1 VNGHVKAVRAGIAF
15 EATDVVHPGT
25 PHAFWTLRRVAGALG
40 EQLISGPRLDDRA
53 LSGVTTDTR
62 TMPQGA
68 LFVALRGE
76 NHDAHSLLTAARD
89 AGAAAVV
96 VERAEATV
104 GLGIP
109 VFVVRDTLIALG
121 LLARAWRRTW
131 GGTVVAVGGS
141 NGKTSTKELLRAALS
156 AGLHVHATAG
166 NQNNLVGVPLTLL
179 ALPPHAD
186 VAVVEVGT
194 NAPGEIAQLR
204 AICEPD
210 LAVVTS
216 IGEEHLEGLGDLAGV
231 LREEAAIFLGV
242 PIAVVPASELELVER
257 ARAQAQQVI
266 TVGLTAGNV
275 VPDAWSLDDEGRV
288 RLLIGEHAMHL
299 PVRGAHQAANSML
312 AVAVAQAL
320 GLSMERVGAAL
331 QAMPIP
337 AMRGGWETIG
347 DITLINDA
355 YNANPPSM
363 RAALTLLSQLGTG
376 RQRVAVLGTMR
387 ELGAA
392 SDAQHDAVA
401 RDALSAG
408 LDIIV
413 AVGEFASAFHRVAPG
428 DARVLSATDTE
439 QAWQQLAPVLSRNAL
454 LLLKGSRGVR
464 LERLLPSLTTWA
476 TS

>member
-1 VNGHVKAVRAGIAF
+1 MKSVRAGIAF
-15 EATDVVHPGT
+15 EATDVVRPTT

-40 EQLISGPRLDDRA
+40 EQLVTGPRLDDRA
-53 LSGVTTDTR
+53 LSGVSTDTR
-62 TMPQGA
+62 TMSQGA
-68 LFVALRGE
+68 LFVALHGE
-76 NHDAHSLLTAARD
+76 HHDAHTMLTVARD
-89 AGAAAVV
+89 AGAAAVL
-96 VERAEATV
+96 VERAEAAV

-109 VFVVRDTLIALG
+109 AFVVRDSLVALG

-141 NGKTSTKELLRAALS
+141 NGKTSTKELLRSAIG
-156 AGLHVHATAG
+156 AGLRVHATAG

-179 ALPPHAD
+179 ALPPHCD

-210 LAVVTS
+210 IAVVTS

-231 LREEAAIFLGV
+231 LREEAAIFPGV
-242 PIAVVPASELELVER
+242 PIAVVPAGEADLVAH
-257 ARAQAQQVI
+257 ARTHATHVI
-266 TVGLTAGNV
+266 RVGLDAGDV
-275 VPDAWSLDDEGRV
+275 VPDAWSLDEEGRV
-288 RLLIGEHAMHL
+288 RLLVGEHAMHL
-299 PVRGAHQAANSML
+299 PVRGAHQAANTML
-312 AVAVAQAL
+312 AIAVAQSL
-320 GLSMERVGAAL
+320 GVSMDRVGAAL
-331 QAMPIP
+331 AQMPIP
-337 AMRGGWETIG
+337 AMRGGWERMG
-347 DITLINDA
+347 ELTLINDA

-363 RAALTLLSQLGTG
+363 RAALTLLSQLGQG

-401 RDALSAG
+401 RDAIAAG

-413 AVGEFASAFHRVAPG
+413 AVGEFAPAFQRVAPG
-428 DARVLSATDTE
+428 DARVRSATDVE
-439 QAWQQLAPVLSRNAL
+439 EAWSQLAPVLSRNAL

>member
-1 VNGHVKAVRAGIAF
+1 MKTVRAGIAF
-15 EATDVVHPGT
+15 EATDVVRPHT

-40 EQLISGPRLDDRA
+40 EQLLSGPRLDDRA
-53 LSGVTTDTR
+53 LSGVSTDTR

-76 NHDAHSLLTAARD
+76 NHDAHTMLAAARD

-109 VFVVRDTLIALG
+109 VFVVRDTLTALG

-156 AGLHVHATAG
+156 AGLSVHATTG

-179 ALPPHAD
+179 ALPPHCD

-204 AICEPD
+204 TICEPD
-210 LAVVTS
+210 IAVVTS

-231 LREEAAIFLGV
+231 LREEAAIFSGV
-242 PIAVVPASELELVER
+242 PIAVVPAGESDLV
-257 ARAQAQQVI
+257 AQARVHATRVV
-266 TVGLTAGNV
+266 TVGLTSGEV
-275 VPDAWSLDDEGRV
+275 RSGAWSLDDQGRV
-288 RLLIGEHAMHL
+288 QLQLAEHTFVL
-299 PVRGAHQAANSML
+299 PVRGAHQAANSLL
-312 AVAVAQAL
+312 AVAVAQLL
-320 GLSMERVGAAL
+320 GLSMDRVGAAL
-331 QAMPIP
+331 QAMSLP
-337 AMRGGWETIG
+337 AMRGGWENIG
-347 DITLINDA
+347 DVTLINDA

-363 RAALTLLSQLGTG
+363 RAALTLMSQLGQG

-401 RDALSAG
+401 RDALASG
-408 LDIIV
+408 LDLIV
-413 AVGEFASAFHRVAPG
+413 AVGEFGPAFDRVAPN
-428 DARVLSATDTE
+428 DPRVLAATDVE

-454 LLLKGSRGVR
+454 VLLKGSRGVR